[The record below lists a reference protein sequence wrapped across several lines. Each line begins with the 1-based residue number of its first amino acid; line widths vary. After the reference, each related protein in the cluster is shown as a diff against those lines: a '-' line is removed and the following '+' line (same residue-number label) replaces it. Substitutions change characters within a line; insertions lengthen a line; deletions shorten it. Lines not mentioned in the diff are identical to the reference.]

1 MIFTFYIN
9 RVKFDLY
16 PLHKSNRVNP
26 FDTLIV
32 LVDPAVQSLLK
43 RSTILDGNIAH
54 AKQLVEWVE
63 DRRFGWKLCY
73 RASVD
78 GWKGEDFHKKC
89 DDVGQTVTLV
99 KCGTNVFGG
108 YTDQN
113 WKQSSGTLNQYFF
126 LFNQSTVHTVMER
139 VG

>member
-1 MIFTFYIN
+1 MICTLYIN

-16 PLHKSNRVNP
+16 SLHKSNRVNC
-26 FDTLIV
+26 LIV

-43 RSTILDGNIAH
+43 RSTILHGNIAH

-63 DRRFGWKLCY
+63 DQRFGWKLCY

-78 GWKGEDFHKKC
+78 GWKGEDFHQKC

-113 WKQSSGTLNQYFF
+113 WKQSTGALNIFF
-126 LFNQSTVHTVMER
+126 PFLINLRCMQKWKEWDEE
-139 VG
+139 G